1 MSMMKKFN
9 NLFVNEDDFGDEI
22 VEKNSASIEKQK
34 IKNVK
39 KEVPVSKTMETAVP
53 QAKTNN
59 VILTEPLVFA
69 DSKDIIDD
77 IKFLGTG
84 CSISMASASMLT
96 EELKGLS
103 VQKANE
109 KIHDFLNM
117 IMGTEFN
124 EENLE
129 DSIALQNIS
138 QLPARVKCATLAWK
152 ITEKIL
158 EDSKK

>member
-1 MSMMKKFN
+1 MSFSDLK
-9 NLFVNEDDFGDEI
+9 NLY
-22 VEKNSASIEKQK
+22 KQ
-34 IKNVK
+34 
-39 KEVPVSKTMETAVP
+39 
-53 QAKTNN
+53 
-59 VILTEPLVFA
+59 VILDHSKHPRNNGEIENCYKLEMLIPSCGDKITVSVKLVN
-69 DSKDIIDD
+69 DIIDD

-158 EDSKK
+158 EDNKK

>member
-1 MSMMKKFN
+1 MSFSDLK
-9 NLFVNEDDFGDEI
+9 NLY
-22 VEKNSASIEKQK
+22 KQ
-34 IKNVK
+34 
-39 KEVPVSKTMETAVP
+39 
-53 QAKTNN
+53 
-59 VILTEPLVFA
+59 VILDHSKHPRNNGDIENSYKLEMLNPSCGDKIIVSVKLV
-69 DSKDIIDD
+69 DDIIDD
-77 IKFLGTG
+77 IKFSGIG

-96 EELKGLS
+96 EELKGLTVES
-103 VQKANE
+103 ANV
-109 KIHDFLNM
+109 KIKDFLNM

-158 EDSKK
+158 EDNKK